1 MSEKSTFIKLHRN
14 ILSWRWYKNPN
25 TMRLFIHLI
34 LSANIKN
41 NDFQNI
47 VIHRGEIVTSYHSLA
62 SALDM
67 SIQEI
72 RTAGEITVKK
82 YSKFQVITVVN
93 YGLYQDVSTGKST
106 DKSTGNQQAV
116 NRQSTGNQQAINN
129 NQRMEECKNVRNN
142 SGVDA
147 RARFCKEIESE
158 FGSLTGNLISSTDA
172 RLIYQLYNDCTDT
185 DLIIN
190 AMQTAAKTYRPK
202 YNGDRIHSFK
212 FFLAAINEAIA
223 KKNGGITD
231 NAEFSDI
238 QHSKGISNRFSVPED
253 ELI

>member
-72 RTAGEITVKK
+72 RTAVNHLKTTGEITVKK

-106 DKSTGNQQAV
+106 GNQQAV
-116 NRQSTGNQQAINN
+116 NRQSTGNQQAINR
-129 NQRMEECKNVRNN
+129 QSTTIKEWKNVR
-142 SGVDA
+142 
-147 RARFCKEIESE
+147 
-158 FGSLTGNLISSTDA
+158 
-172 RLIYQLYNDCTDT
+172 
-185 DLIIN
+185 
-190 AMQTAAKTYRPK
+190 M
-202 YNGDRIHSFK
+202 
-212 FFLAAINEAIA
+212 
-223 KKNGGITD
+223 
-231 NAEFSDI
+231 
-238 QHSKGISNRFSVPED
+238 
-253 ELI
+253 